1 MSHTQV
7 FEMEKESE
15 VCPICG
21 ESKDTTHLYKMYSE
35 LLNGSPSQE
44 IQGIA
49 KKQLTII
56 VSPPTI
62 AKNGGLSSLHPDL
75 LALLL
80 FIIFTYLFAIQLVEK
95 GPYTFIYGLGVGVLL
110 IAYWFFRQ
118 KLMARYEKI
127 RFERQLSISN
137 VRVQADIWMAMV
149 YCKKDD
155 LVFTPDHKV
164 QLKLGQLREYWHKTE
179 EDQG

>member
-1 MSHTQV
+1 MSHTTI

-21 ESKDTTHLYKMYSE
+21 ESKDTTHLNKMYSE
-35 LLNGSPSQE
+35 LLNGSPSQS
-44 IQGIA
+44 IQGIT
-49 KKQLTII
+49 KKQLTTM
-56 VSPPTI
+56 VSPPMI

-80 FIIFTYLFAIQLVEK
+80 LIIFAYLFSIQLVEK
-95 GPYTFIYGLGVGVLL
+95 DPYTIIYGLGVGVLL
-110 IAYWFFRQ
+110 PAYWFFRQ
-118 KLMARYEKI
+118 KLMTRYQKM
-127 RFERQLSISN
+127 RNDRQLSISN

-155 LVFTPDHKV
+155 LVFTPDNKV
-164 QLKLGQLREYWHKTE
+164 QLKLSQLREYWHKTV

>member
-35 LLNGSPSQE
+35 LLNGSSSHE

-49 KKQLTII
+49 KKQLTLM

-62 AKNGGLSSLHPDL
+62 VKTDSLSSIHPDVLAFIL
-75 LALLL
+75 LIV
-80 FIIFTYLFAIQLVEK
+80 FVYLFAIQLVEK
-95 GPYTFIYGLGVGVLL
+95 GPYTIIYGLGVGVLL
-110 IAYWFFRQ
+110 LAYWFFRQ

-127 RFERQLSISN
+127 RNDRQLSISN

-164 QLKLGQLREYWHKTE
+164 QLKLSQLREYWHKTI